1 MGDEYNTRKGN
12 KSAHLWRVL
21 NHAVAHKGN
30 LRNFQRTIKMN
41 QVQTFN
47 FGNIAVSFREDGYL
61 NATQIAAHF
70 GKLPK
75 DYLKAEQTQQYIS
88 ALAESLSERTKILT
102 DENQLVIVKKGNSK
116 NFTQGTWLHP
126 KLAIHFARWLDPKFA
141 VWCDEQ
147 IEALL
152 NGKVSDGLPAK
163 TTADD
168 RTPLRQAVAALVGRK
183 GIDYSTAYGMI
194 HQRFNVEAI
203 EDIPA
208 EKLPEAVA
216 YVHALT
222 LHTGLTG
229 EVLDREPLS
238 APQPALPIDGN
249 SLADIAAMVYY
260 GTWMIELGKD
270 ISAPLKQLGNRQAVT
285 MWTVWHETRSRL
297 KRAVAAL
304 EVLRGYADKD
314 TSDRIAVCLEGI
326 YSKATVR

>member
-1 MGDEYNTRKGN
+1 MNV
-12 KSAHLWRVL
+12 SVL
-21 NHAVAHKGN
+21 
-30 LRNFQRTIKMN
+30 
-41 QVQTFN
+41 N
-47 FGNIAVSFREDGYL
+47 FGNTPVSFRQDGFL
-61 NATQIAAHF
+61 NATAIASHF

-75 DYLKAEQTQQYIS
+75 DYLKSEQTQQYIS
-88 ALAESLSERTKILT
+88 ALAENLSVRRKILT
-102 DENQLVIVKKGNSK
+102 EENQIVIVKRGGSE
-116 NFTQGTWLHP
+116 QGTWLHP
-126 KLAIHFARWLDPKFA
+126 KLAIHFARWLNPKFA

-147 IEALL
+147 IEILL
-152 NGKVSDGLPAK
+152 NGKISDGIKPAK

-168 RTPLRQAVAALVGRK
+168 RTGLRQAVAALVGRK
-183 GIDYSTAYGMI
+183 GIDYSSAYSMI

-229 EVLDREPLS
+229 EVLDREPLP
-238 APQPALPIDGN
+238 APQPALPISSNALYD
-249 SLADIAAMVYY
+249 LAVAVRY
-260 GTWMIELGKD
+260 GAYAIRMGKD
-270 ISAPLKQLGNRQAVT
+270 VSAPLKQLGNRQAVT

>member
-1 MGDEYNTRKGN
+1 
-12 KSAHLWRVL
+12 
-21 NHAVAHKGN
+21 
-30 LRNFQRTIKMN
+30 MN
-41 QVQTFN
+41 QVQSFN

-75 DYLKAEQTQQYIS
+75 DYLKTEQTQQYIS

-102 DENQLVIVKKGNSK
+102 DENQIVIVKKGNSK

-126 KLAIHFARWLDPKFA
+126 KLAIHFARWLNPKFA

-147 IEALL
+147 IEILL
-152 NGKVSDGLPAK
+152 NGKISDGYQIGQK

-168 RTPLRQAVAALVGRK
+168 RTGLRQAVAALVGRK
-183 GIDYSTAYGMI
+183 GIDYSSAYSMI

-216 YVHALT
+216 YAHALT

-229 EVLDREPLS
+229 EVLDHEPLS
-238 APQPALPIDGN
+238 APQPALPISGN
-249 SLADIAAMVYY
+249 ALYDLAVAVRY
-260 GTWMIELGKD
+260 GAYAIRMGKD
-270 ISAPLKQLGNRQAVT
+270 VSAPLKQLGCKQAVT
-285 MWTVWHETRSRL
+285 MWTVWAETRSRL
-297 KRAVAAL
+297 KAAANAL
-304 EVLRGYADKD
+304 EILSAHADAEHAAKIRPILPEIRNL
-314 TSDRIAVCLEGI
+314 SAV
-326 YSKATVR
+326 

>member
-1 MGDEYNTRKGN
+1 MNALSLSFKDTNFQITDINGQPWLRGYQIGNALEYSDG
-12 KSAHLWRVL
+12 
-21 NHAVAHKGN
+21 AVAIAKLYDRNADEFTDSMTQVIELPTAGGKQQVRVFS
-30 LRNFQRTIKMN
+30 LRGCHLLGM
-41 QVQTFN
+41 
-47 FGNIAVSFREDGYL
+47 
-61 NATQIAAHF
+61 
-70 GKLPK
+70 
-75 DYLKAEQTQQYIS
+75 
-88 ALAESLSERTKILT
+88 LARTKVAK
-102 DENQLVIVKKGNSK
+102 E
-116 NFTQGTWLHP
+116 FR
-126 KLAIHFARWLDPKFA
+126 RWVLD
-141 VWCDEQ
+141 VLE
-147 IEALL
+147 ETLL
-152 NGKVSDGLPAK
+152 NGKVSDGPAAK

-194 HQRFNVEAI
+194 HQRFNVGAI

-222 LHTGLTG
+222 LHTGLVG

-304 EVLRGYADKD
+304 EVLRKYADKD
-314 TSDRIAVCLEGI
+314 TSDRIAVSLEGI

>member
-1 MGDEYNTRKGN
+1 MNT
-12 KSAHLWRVL
+12 SVQIF
-21 NHAVAHKGN
+21 
-30 LRNFQRTIKMN
+30 NFN
-41 QVQTFN
+41 QSNVRVQTVNHEPFFCLKDVAEILEIKDTKAKN
-47 FGNIAVSFREDGYL
+47 FRLSEKGVEIFPLLTNGGVQQMTFINEPNLYRVIFRSR
-61 NATQIAAHF
+61 
-70 GKLPK
+70 
-75 DYLKAEQTQQYIS
+75 KAEAVKFQDWIF
-88 ALAESLSERTKILT
+88 EE
-102 DENQLVIVKKGNSK
+102 VI
-116 NFTQGTWLHP
+116 P
-126 KLAIHFARWLDPKFA
+126 
-141 VWCDEQ
+141 Q
-147 IEALL
+147 IRKT
-152 NGKVSDGLPAK
+152 GGYQVGQK

-168 RTPLRQAVAALVGRK
+168 RTGLRQAVAALVGRK
-183 GIDYSTAYGMI
+183 GIDYSSAYSMI

-208 EKLPEAVA
+208 ENLPEAVA

-229 EVLDREPLS
+229 EVLDALPKAEPK
-238 APQPALPIDGN
+238 LPIDGN

-314 TSDRIAVCLEGI
+314 TSDRIALCLKGI
-326 YSKATVR
+326 YSKATAR

>member
-1 MGDEYNTRKGN
+1 MT
-12 KSAHLWRVL
+12 
-21 NHAVAHKGN
+21 
-30 LRNFQRTIKMN
+30 

-75 DYLKAEQTQQYIS
+75 DYLKTEQTQQYIS

-152 NGKVSDGLPAK
+152 NGKVSDGLPVK

-194 HQRFNVEAI
+194 HQRFNVGAI
-203 EDIPA
+203 EDLPA
-208 EKLPEAVA
+208 GQLPKAVA

-222 LHTGLTG
+222 LHTGLVG
-229 EVLDREPLS
+229 EVLDAEP
-238 APQPALPIDGN
+238 APAPFDDLDVAHLLLHAQDIRLFIRRYLPAFENLGIGKGGALWSYVHDTTPVFNRVRAAVLP
-249 SLADIAAMVYY
+249 
-260 GTWMIELGKD
+260 
-270 ISAPLKQLGNRQAVT
+270 
-285 MWTVWHETRSRL
+285 RL
-297 KRAVAAL
+297 KDQWLQQKIMKTAGV
-304 EVLRGYADKD
+304 
-314 TSDRIAVCLEGI
+314 
-326 YSKATVR
+326 